1 MVLSA
6 AAFTLTIELSVCQ
19 SLAPGNAFHDNT
31 IRGCSEMSMH
41 YLTLC
46 CIAKEETP
54 FLKEWLAYHAQRGVE
69 HFYVYDNMSQ
79 TPIRDVL
86 GGFADGKRATVL
98 RVPGKSIQ
106 LSVYKDCLKNFGA
119 QSRWMGF
126 LDLDEFVFPRE
137 DTDIRVFL
145 SEFEAYGGL
154 AATWWLFNS
163 SGHLKRPD
171 GLVLQ
176 NYTEAFAEQN
186 SYHVKCFVNPA
197 RTEAPLSPHHFQ
209 HSHGAYCVNEDHVP
223 LSPWRQFTVAEGRRI
238 RINHYFVRSQ
248 QDFEEKIRRGRADDA
263 ADDRAYDMTMFM
275 SALNKPSRLDTGIFQ
290 FVPELA
296 AALERNK
303 MPAPSPLPDSAHP
316 FETLM
321 DAALA
326 FLDVGQPEKCLACL
340 CYADEEARKKADYWT
355 LRSMAAQIAGNVD
368 RAERFIHEALR
379 LECAETAYAQWQRI
393 LRAKGKNTL
402 ADGVAQMMQGDPA
415 IFL

>member
-1 MVLSA
+1 
-6 AAFTLTIELSVCQ
+6 
-19 SLAPGNAFHDNT
+19 
-31 IRGCSEMSMH
+31 MH

-69 HFYVYDNMSQ
+69 HFYVYDNMST
-79 TPIRDVL
+79 TPIRNVL
-86 GGFADGKRATVL
+86 GGFADGSMVTVL
-98 RVPGKSIQ
+98 RVPGKNMQ
-106 LSVYKDCLKNFGA
+106 LSVYADCLKNFGA
-119 QSRWMGF
+119 KSRWMGF
-126 LDLDEFVFPRE
+126 IDLDEFVLPRE
-137 DTDIRVFL
+137 DADIRVFL

-197 RTEAPLSPHHFQ
+197 KTGAPLSPHHFQ
-209 HSHGAYCVNEDHVP
+209 HSNGAYCVNEDHVP
-223 LSPWRQFTVAEGRRI
+223 LSPWRQFTVAGGRRI

-263 ADDRAYDMTMFM
+263 ALDSAYDMTMFM
-275 SALNKPSRLDTGIFQ
+275 SALEKPSVQDTSAFR
-290 FVPELA
+290 FVPEVA
-296 AALERNK
+296 SALERNT
-303 MPAPSPLPDSAHP
+303 MPRPLPLSGPDAQP
-316 FETLM
+316 FDAMME
-321 DAALA
+321 AALA
-326 FLDVGQPEKCLACL
+326 FLDTGQPEKCLACL
-340 CYADEEARKKADYWT
+340 CGADDDARKKADFWT
-355 LRSMAAQIAGNVD
+355 LRSMAAQVAGNVD

-379 LECAETAYAQWQRI
+379 LECAETAYAQWQRV
-393 LRAKGKNTL
+393 LLAKGRKEL
-402 ADGVAQMMQGDPA
+402 ADGVAHIMRRDPA